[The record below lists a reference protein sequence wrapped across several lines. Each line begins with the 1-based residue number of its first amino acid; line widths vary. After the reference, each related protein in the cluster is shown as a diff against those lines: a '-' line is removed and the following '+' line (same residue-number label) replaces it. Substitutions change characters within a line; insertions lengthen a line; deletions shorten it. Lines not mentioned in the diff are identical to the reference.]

1 MQRTHSLG
9 SAVCRGP
16 APLAA
21 SPETFQGPGCGSRAF
36 TALCVYGVGV
46 SVSAAASVAVAVCL
60 WTRTG
65 GEAGS
70 LPPPPGG
77 LKCFTCL

>member
-46 SVSAAASVAVAVCL
+46 SVSVCGCERGRGSVLVDTD
-60 WTRTG
+60 WR
-65 GEAGS
+65 
-70 LPPPPGG
+70 
-77 LKCFTCL
+77 